1 MKKTK
6 SKSKVTRMLLA
17 ASLACVLSV
26 DFGLPGLLA
35 SAAVPNSDM
44 EAAKGR
50 YVSDYA
56 SVEEAHEAGR
66 KLNVQIMEESITM
79 LKNEEQTLPFGKDI
93 KNISVFGKHSVD
105 FSYISRS
112 NPRQTMDT
120 EYLSLQDSLKEAG
133 YNVNPI
139 LEDFYRHYEYKAFE
153 FNHPEFET
161 PKELIAMKANNSPYT
176 KSRTIQNPIQVSS
189 DQHKK
194 SVLQPDIDEFDDYNL
209 SSSMDR
215 YNDAALIV
223 LGNRGS
229 SNFLYSRGW
238 NDSPTISS
246 ENDIEATLATYSDPS
261 DYYNHIFQLT
271 KSERDMIEYV
281 SERFDNVVVLINSAE
296 SWDIPELKEY
306 EGVDS
311 VLHMAVPGTDG
322 IMALGKILNGEV
334 NPSGRTVN
342 MHLVDTT
349 VNPQWQNQGTN
360 SHLSA
365 DATPAI
371 TFTNENFDATT
382 TLNANTEQ
390 SIYQEYEEGI
400 YIGSKYYETRGWEMG
415 GKTGTAD
422 YEENG
427 VKMPYADGDWTWYDN
442 NVVYPLGHGLSYTE
456 FEWELVNASH
466 SDYAVLE
473 KNGVVTIDVKVTN
486 VGNVAGKDVVE
497 LYYTAPYTPGGVEK
511 AFVNLA
517 GFEKTKILNPGQSQV
532 LSFELRAQDMASY
545 DWNNASGMGK
555 NAHGTWGQYILDEGD
570 YQIRLMRNSNVRTE
584 QVRIDVTVPAGGYA
598 YDTDKDSGN
607 LVENQFSVNDDTTG
621 EAIRLTEG
629 LTGSDEVR
637 HQKGIYNTFGDY
649 TTVFTRAQFGQS
661 DDWLFGE
668 NRDPESTFPTP
679 PDEETRKAS
688 DAMYEQLTT
697 VFNPTDPEE
706 GDVATR
712 PWVADFNEAGG
723 VPENWTQAADTTGE
737 ITIMAKEMAG
747 VPFNDPKW
755 DTFLNQLTLSELY
768 SGQIANGSYGSGS
781 NERVGLPRGGAP
793 DGAHGLQGAAGDNGT
808 TGQVAAG
815 RGTVHPE
822 PTAITMTW
830 NKDLMYLNGRQMGTE
845 ARLSKMN
852 DLYTLTFDLRRQH
865 YEARSWEGC
874 SEDPFLLG
882 TRGMYYVL
890 GSQDVG
896 TIVQV
901 KHFAMFNG
909 GVKAASPTSKLIT
922 EQALRELYLEPFRM
936 ATTPNGGGAMGVMT
950 SYNRIGITSTCTN
963 YSLITAVLKNEWGFS
978 GFVCTDMQGS
988 KTQNNYNNSHLQLR
1002 AGVDQYMGSTDAK
1015 AIPIW
1020 DATLRDGKG
1029 SVKLTDVEATGTF
1042 TGISGNPVS
1051 DIEYYIVRNA
1061 AKRCIYAGV
1070 NSAVFSYSEYLYKDA
1085 IAAWGTQGEIS
1096 ATQNVKPN
1104 IDLSLQNAEE
1114 LLPEDSIV
1122 RYRLATGSTLP
1133 LGTELTPN
1141 GLLRHSTAGGG
1152 DRLDTI
1158 NDNASAGALLRE
1170 SSTKPFTFVVE
1181 MLVDNEV
1188 HAKKTF
1194 TLTMNSAFQI
1204 GTYDP
1209 ESTEAR
1215 PEISDAVNM
1224 STPYT
1229 NLKVG
1234 EAFTGRIEGVAANQ
1248 FYQEDAEVSWQ
1259 NAQGSGRNTVYT
1271 VDSGSFPAGL
1281 TLASDGTVTG
1291 TPIAAGQYDF
1301 TIKAHRMVRTIV
1313 RDAIKVE
1320 NLIYYIH
1327 ATMIVSPE
1335 MNKTDVEGWI
1345 NSALTGTV
1353 NEDVIN
1359 GIIEA
1364 NANGFLT
1371 ETSVQSII
1379 NASISGSLNETTI
1392 KGIVDT
1398 AVANRLTEAE
1408 TQALIDEAIAANKLF
1423 GCNGSVMSTYGIIL
1437 SLVVLGGAVMF
1448 IDKRK
1453 NLANK

>member
-1 MKKTK
+1 MKKAK
-6 SKSKVTRMLLA
+6 SKSKVMRMLLA

-26 DFGLPGLLA
+26 GFGLPGLSA
-35 SAAVPNSDM
+35 SAAVPKSDM
-44 EAAKGR
+44 EEAGGR
-50 YVSDYA
+50 YVADYP

-66 KLNVQIMEESITM
+66 KLNIEIMEESITM
-79 LKNEEQTLPFGKDI
+79 LKNENQTLPFGKDI

-120 EYLSLQDSLKEAG
+120 KYLSLQDSLKEAG
-133 YNVNPI
+133 FNVNPI
-139 LEDFYRHYEYKAFE
+139 LEDFYRHYEYKEFT

-161 PKELIAMKANNSPYT
+161 AKELIAMKANNRPYT
-176 KSRTIQNPIQVSS
+176 KSRTIQNPIKVSA

-194 SVLQPDIDEFDDYNL
+194 SVLQPAIAEFDDYNL

-215 YNDAALIV
+215 YSDAALIV

-238 NDSPTISS
+238 NDSPTINS
-246 ENDIEATLATYSDPS
+246 ENDIEATLATYSHPN

-271 KSERDMIEYV
+271 QSERDLIEYV
-281 SERFDNVVVLINSAE
+281 GERFDNVVVLINSAE

-306 EGVDS
+306 ECVDS

-349 VNPQWQNQGTN
+349 KSPQWQNQGTN

-365 DATPAI
+365 TATPAI
-371 TFTNENFDATT
+371 TFTNDNFAEV
-382 TLNANTEQ
+382 TLEENTEQ
-390 SIYQEYEEGI
+390 NIYQEYEEGI
-400 YIGSKYYETRGWEMG
+400 YIGSKYFETRGWEMG
-415 GKTGTAD
+415 GNKGTAD
-422 YEENG
+422 YAVNN
-427 VKMPYADGDWTWYDN
+427 VKMPYANGDWTWYDA

-456 FEWELVNASH
+456 FEWELVDASH
-466 SDYAVLE
+466 SNGAVL
-473 KNGVVTIDVKVTN
+473 KKDDVVTIDVKVTN

-532 LSFELRAQDMASY
+532 LSFELRAQDMSSY

-555 NAHGTWGQYILDEGD
+555 NTIGTWGQYILDEGD
-570 YQIRLMRNSNVRTE
+570 YQIRLMRNSNVRSE
-584 QVRIDVTVPAGGYA
+584 QVRIDVEVPAGGYA
-598 YDTDKDSGN
+598 YDKDKDSGN
-607 LVENQFSVNDDTTG
+607 QVENHFSVNDEETG
-621 EAIRLTEG
+621 AAIGLTEG
-629 LTGSDEVR
+629 LKKGDAVR
-637 HQKGIYNTFGDY
+637 HQKGIYNTFGDF
-649 TTVFTRAQFGQS
+649 TTVFTRAQFNQT

-668 NRDPESTFPTP
+668 KRDPASTFPTP
-679 PDEETRKAS
+679 PDEKTRVAS
-688 DAMYEQLTT
+688 DEMYKQLTT
-697 VFNPTDPEE
+697 VFNPTDTKE

-712 PWVADFNEAGG
+712 PWVADFTEAGG
-723 VPENWTQAADTTGE
+723 VPKDWTQAADTTGK

-747 VPFNDPKW
+747 VPFDNAKW
-755 DTFLNQLTLSELY
+755 DNFLNQLTLSELY
-768 SGQIANGSYGSGS
+768 DGQIANGSYGSGS

-830 NKDLMYLNGRQMGTE
+830 NKELMYRNGRQMGTE

-890 GSQDVG
+890 GSQDAG

-950 SYNRIGITSTCTN
+950 SYNRVGITSTCTN

-988 KTQNNYNNSHLQLR
+988 NATSNYNNAHLQLR
-1002 AGVDQYMGSTDAK
+1002 AGVDQYMGSRDAK
-1015 AIPIW
+1015 ASPIW
-1020 DATLRDGKG
+1020 DAKLRDGKG
-1029 SVKLTDVEATGTF
+1029 SVRLTDVEATSNFAGITGT
-1042 TGISGNPVS
+1042 PQS

-1085 IAAWGTQGEIS
+1085 ISAWGTQGEIS
-1096 ATQNVKPN
+1096 AVQNIKPN
-1104 IDLSLQNAEE
+1104 IDLSLQNAAE
-1114 LLPEDSIV
+1114 LLPEGSIV
-1122 RYRLATGSTLP
+1122 RYRLAAGSTLP
-1133 LGTELTPN
+1133 LGTEMTPN
-1141 GLLRHSTAGGG
+1141 GLLRQSTAGGG

-1158 NDNASAGALLRE
+1158 NDDTASGAVLRE

-1194 TLTMNSAFQI
+1194 ALTMNSAFQI

-1215 PEISDAVNM
+1215 PEISNAVNM

-1234 EAFTGRIEGVAANQ
+1234 EAFTGRIEGVAPTQ

-1259 NAQGSGRNTVYT
+1259 NSQGSGRNTVYT

-1301 TIKAHRMVRTIV
+1301 TIKAHRMIRTIV

-1345 NSALTGTV
+1345 DAALKGTV
-1353 NEDVIN
+1353 NEDVIK
-1359 GIIEA
+1359 GIIDA

-1398 AVANRLTEAE
+1398 AVADKLTEAE
-1408 TQALIDEAIAANKLF
+1408 TQALIDKAIAANKES
-1423 GCNGSVMSTYGIIL
+1423 GCSGSVMSTYGYIL
-1437 SLVVLGGAVMF
+1437 SFVVLGVAVMF
-1448 IDKRK
+1448 IIKRK